1 MNRNAK
7 TFVLTGTVGVLLV
20 REKEGRDKKGEMWTA
35 AEVLS
40 ILKNAN
46 NTYIYQYTTDDLS
59 HLHQQKHQVT
69 IKENQKGVTCIDME
83 KCPCCFIKSAE
94 MI

>member
-1 MNRNAK
+1 MLNRNAK

-69 IKENQKGVTCIDME
+69 IKEN
-83 KCPCCFIKSAE
+83 
-94 MI
+94 